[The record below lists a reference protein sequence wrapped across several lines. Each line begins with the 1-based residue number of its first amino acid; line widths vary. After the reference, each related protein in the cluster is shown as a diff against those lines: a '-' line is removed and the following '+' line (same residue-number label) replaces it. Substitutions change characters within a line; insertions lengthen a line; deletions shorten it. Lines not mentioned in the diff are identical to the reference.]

1 MLEYVVIDDIC
12 RCTYFKNL
20 YNGMYTIFLAYDLL
34 VDHEKSRAMLE
45 GEGWSSVRSVL
56 VDAAISCSTNQD
68 HGASDPQ
75 KSPYCGQGVVWPQWK
90 LTLSGRRQPSNHKA
104 D

>member
-45 GEGWSSVRSVL
+45 GEVWDVL
-56 VDAAISCSTNQD
+56 QRLLC
-68 HGASDPQ
+68 PQ
-75 KSPYCGQGVVWPQWK
+75 CPC
-90 LTLSGRRQPSNHKA
+90 
-104 D
+104 